1 MTYQLFPY
9 QQDLVDR
16 TLKAYTQG
24 YKAPCIVLGCGGGKS
39 IIIAEIIRRST
50 HKGNRVLFLVHRKEL
65 KEQIEKTLINND
77 VIMDRVHVGMVQ
89 TVVRRL
95 DQHPPY
101 DLIVIDENHHSL
113 AKSYRKIIDYFDTF
127 IVGFTATPIRL
138 NGDGLGDV
146 NDVLIEG
153 VSVKWMIENHRLSP
167 YRYFSLPA
175 IDLAKLKM
183 SSTGDYTSKSTG
195 DALSKTIYGDVVDNY
210 KRLINGQKT
219 ILYAHSVEFSRGY
232 AKHFNDNGIPSK
244 HIDANTPKTERE
256 EIIQKFRDGEI
267 LVLCNVDI
275 LGEGFDVPDCTAVML
290 LRPTKSLSLYIQQS
304 MRPMRYQSDKIAY
317 ILDHV
322 ANFDRHKFPDE
333 QREWSLEKK
342 DRKRKGEEEHYRTWE
357 CEIGNGGCG
366 VLLGEEDIPKIQIKY
381 IPVKENEFEVERY
394 RQCPICGLKHHIE
407 KNDKEE
413 VEGDLVEYTQEE
425 RKKHFYKNRNWRQAT
440 SYKELQEIG
449 KAKGYKAS
457 WSAFKAKELNL
468 PDAPSW
474 VYHYQPKNKG
484 FNLNVQS
491 SKI

>member
-127 IVGFTATPIRL
+127 IIGFTATPIRL

-153 VSVKWMIENHRLSP
+153 KSVDWLIENNYLTDYTLYS
-167 YRYFSLPA
+167 
-175 IDLAKLKM
+175 IDLSDASKLKK
-183 SSTGDYTSKSTG
+183 SSTGDYSYKSMDESLGNTIFG
-195 DALSKTIYGDVVDNY
+195 DAIRHY
-210 KRLINGQKT
+210 KKLINGQKT
-219 ILYAHSVEFSRGY
+219 ILYAHSVEYSQKY
-232 AKHFNDNGIPSK
+232 AERFNQSGIPAS
-244 HIDANTPKTERE
+244 HIDANTPKAERE

-275 LGEGFDVPDCTAVML
+275 LGEGFDVPDCTAVMM

-304 MRPMRYQSDKIAY
+304 MRPMRYRPNKHAV

-322 ANFDRHKFPDE
+322 GNTLEHGLPSMERS
-333 QREWSLEKK
+333 WTLEKK
-342 DRKRKGEEEHYRTWE
+342 KRKRKEEEAFPILVCERCGMVYPRDDIEMYVEDKVRWWE
-357 CEIGNGGCG
+357 CSNCG
-366 VLLGEEDIPKIQIKY
+366 HINKTEMNSEKKVVDIDLKKIEREDIQKQ
-381 IPVKENEFEVERY
+381 
-394 RQCPICGLKHHIE
+394 
-407 KNDKEE
+407 
-413 VEGDLVEYTQEE
+413 
-425 RKKHFYKNRNWRQAT
+425 FYKNRNWRQAT

-468 PDAPSW
+468 PDAPPW
-474 VYHYQPKNKG
+474 VYHYQPKNKS

>member
-113 AKSYRKIIDYFDTF
+113 AKSYRKIIDYFDTY
-127 IVGFTATPIRL
+127 IIGFTATPIRL

-153 VSVKWMIENHRLSP
+153 KTVDWLIENNYLADYTLYS
-167 YRYFSLPA
+167 
-175 IDLAKLKM
+175 IDLSDASKLKK
-183 SSTGDYTSKSTG
+183 SSTGDYSSKSMDESLGNTIFG
-195 DALSKTIYGDVVDNY
+195 DAIKHY
-210 KRLINGQKT
+210 KKLINGQKT
-219 ILYAHSVEFSRGY
+219 ILYAHSVEYSQKY
-232 AKHFNDNGIPSK
+232 ADRFNQSGIPAS
-244 HIDANTPKTERE
+244 HIDANTPKAERE

-275 LGEGFDVPDCTAVML
+275 LGEGFDVPDCTAVMM
-290 LRPTKSLSLYIQQS
+290 LRPTKSLSLYIQQA
-304 MRPMRYQSDKIAY
+304 MRPMRYRPNKHAV

-322 ANFDRHKFPDE
+322 GNTLEHGLPSMERS
-333 QREWSLEKK
+333 WTLEKK
-342 DRKRKGEEEHYRTWE
+342 KRKRKEEEAFPILT
-357 CEIGNGGCG
+357 CDVASGGCG
-366 VLLGEEDIPKIQIKY
+366 MVYPRDDIEMHVEDKVRWWECSNCGHINKTEMNADKKVVDIDLKKIERGEIQK
-381 IPVKENEFEVERY
+381 
-394 RQCPICGLKHHIE
+394 Q
-407 KNDKEE
+407 
-413 VEGDLVEYTQEE
+413 
-425 RKKHFYKNRNWRQAT
+425 FYKNRNWRQAT

-474 VYHYQPKNKG
+474 VYHYQPKNKV
-484 FNLNVQS
+484 FNFNVQS
-491 SKI
+491 SRI